1 MTFLLDN
8 QQTARLYFKKTSISD
23 FDQWLEFF
31 KDPSSFIHW
40 AGQFDTPEIE
50 CRKWY
55 DRQAERYENDE
66 GGMNAL
72 IAKSSGKLV
81 GYGGLLVQKV
91 DGLPEL
97 EVAYSLLPKYRN
109 LGFASEAAMK
119 CRDYAFENTS
129 IDSLISIISL
139 TNTSSANVARKI
151 GMQVEKQ
158 TFYKENQVNI
168 FRLPK
173 FDWQKIRSM

>member
-8 QQTARLYFKKTSISD
+8 QQTARLYFKKISLSD
-23 FDQWLEFF
+23 FSQWLEFF

-50 CRKWY
+50 CQKWY
-55 DRQAERYENDE
+55 DRQAERYQNDE

-72 IAKSSGKLV
+72 IAKSSGKLI
-81 GYGGLLVQKV
+81 GYSGLLVQKV

-97 EVAYSLLPKYRN
+97 EVAYSLLPNYRN
-109 LGFASEAAMK
+109 RGFALEAAMK
-119 CRDYAFENTS
+119 CRDYAFENTAV
-129 IDSLISIISL
+129 DSLISIISL
-139 TNTSSANVARKI
+139 PNTPSANIARKI
-151 GMQVEKQ
+151 GMQIEKQ
-158 TFYKENQVNI
+158 TWYKENQVNI

-173 FDWQKIRSM
+173 SDWQKTRSR